1 MSNECNIMV
10 QNLITNLIE
19 DCEMQ
24 KNSNPAEPIN
34 NQGPGLQVTIV
45 CQ

>member
-24 KNSNPAEPIN
+24 KNSNPAEP
-34 NQGPGLQVTIV
+34 GSGLQVTIV
-45 CQ
+45 CE